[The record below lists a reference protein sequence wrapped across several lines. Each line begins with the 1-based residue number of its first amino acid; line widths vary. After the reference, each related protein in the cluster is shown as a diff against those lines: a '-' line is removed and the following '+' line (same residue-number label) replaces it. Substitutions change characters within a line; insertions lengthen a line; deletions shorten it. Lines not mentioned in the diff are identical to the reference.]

1 MKKRVRIY
9 KAGGEQGT
17 VINPLSKWMM
27 QMGGP
32 MQQQGASEDQ
42 IMNILEEAYLSMI
55 EPVDLYETLIQNYQL
70 PEPDALY
77 YVDIYTQKLKEKRA
91 DKLNTPDAPDL
102 VIPEEEYMDASE
114 DFTEDTFEE
123 EFRQGGQKS
132 MSKKS
137 FVNNVLKS
145 VKKQTG
151 GVINQSDKPEDAPKI
166 KAETFI
172 NAVKAEKEK
181 SELKTQAESMY
192 DNIMQRGGFVDKDN
206 PFYGNPELYKFIG
219 GGPELS
225 KAQDGQNVKQLE
237 KAKQIAANMGY
248 TGSDPV
254 GFLEYMRAADM
265 RSKQGRLPGDV
276 PGTTWYPGQHQI
288 HSPWHSQYM
297 GRLGPIYPPLF
308 GAGRWNTGI
317 QYAGSWLKPGKVTS
331 KTTTW
336 KDMTEPRSSSTFI
349 DSEGR
354 VKANIPTRYQTTTE
368 PEALTQPKRS
378 KEEGVARVRG
388 QMFWNYPK
396 VSEYNSTPSENVQYN
411 YPDSEDQN
419 FRESKER
426 RFRYPK
432 ISEYEPMNI
441 ERATKMTPMVPK
453 GNFESDIPRDL
464 QVPPTTFDIYPS
476 TFDIYNRELADE
488 NRQARQEFELRNQA
502 LINSDIN
509 SFTNQVLNQESNPR
523 ITEETKELIKTPIQ
537 SFDDLKNMDPKTFG
551 FNSPAENVEWGR
563 NAPGK
568 YTPKNVPKK
577 YHGLWRMMQ
586 DIDALYDPYEE
597 VYNKAKNSDYGYV
610 DKDILNQIANEL
622 GLDMK
627 NEHSFLGTRK
637 YYDSYTPSEEGVQKK
652 INEISEIYKIPIEQ
666 VKKFYDDYVDFQK
679 QLINWANSSKENK
692 KTLENFYR
700 NLYTGKE
707 KDHEYFPFQDSRNR
721 DVELFLMMKGTP
733 GQDPANIFDYDYKF
747 QQKYGGQRNL
757 KKGGLI
763 KAQTGFNSCP
773 PGYSKDMNPSSPSY
787 GQCISSTGQVYR
799 GSSTLSTPFELPNP
813 FIQEDVVGIDPES
826 GMYRNMDLPEQNM
839 GMVEETTEYDPQNM
853 WNIDFPQVLNQFNT
867 GVRGALGFFGE
878 LGDRGKRIQQYANLT
893 SDNVYLPNPWS
904 KKNRGLYDPNS
915 GLLQPGLMGSNNR
928 SGYARRQFGGSIDDE
943 VEMTEEELQEFLANG
958 GEVEYL

>member
-32 MQQQGASEDQ
+32 MQQQQVSSEDQ

-77 YVDIYTQKLKEKRA
+77 YVDVYTQKLKEKRA
-91 DKLNTPDAPDL
+91 DKLNTPDAPNL
-102 VIPEEEYMDASE
+102 VIPEEEYMNASE
-114 DFTEDTFEE
+114 DVAEDAFEG

-192 DNIMQRGGFVDKDN
+192 DNIMQRGGFVDKNN

-276 PGTTWYPGQHQI
+276 PGATWYPGQHQI

-308 GAGRWNTGI
+308 GAGRWNAGI
-317 QYAGSWLKPGKVTS
+317 QYAGSWLKPSKVTT

-336 KDMTEPRSSSTFI
+336 KDMIQPRSSSTFI

-354 VKANIPTRYQTTTE
+354 VKANIPTSQQTTTQ
-368 PEALTQPKRS
+368 PEVLNQTKRS
-378 KEEGVARVRG
+378 REEGVARAKG
-388 QMFWNYPK
+388 QMLWNYPR
-396 VSEYNSTPSENVQYN
+396 VSEYETTPLENVQYN

-432 ISEYEPMNI
+432 ISEYETTDM
-441 ERATKMTPMVPK
+441 ETATKITPMVPK
-453 GNFESDIPRDL
+453 GIFESDVPRDL
-464 QVPPTTFDIYPS
+464 QIPPTAS
-476 TFDIYNRELADE
+476 DIYNRELADE
-488 NRQARQEFELRNQA
+488 NRRARQEFELRNRQ
-502 LINSDIN
+502 
-509 SFTNQVLNQESNPR
+509 
-523 ITEETKELIKTPIQ
+523 
-537 SFDDLKNMDPKTFG
+537 
-551 FNSPAENVEWGR
+551 
-563 NAPGK
+563 
-568 YTPKNVPKK
+568 
-577 YHGLWRMMQ
+577 
-586 DIDALYDPYEE
+586 
-597 VYNKAKNSDYGYV
+597 
-610 DKDILNQIANEL
+610 
-622 GLDMK
+622 
-627 NEHSFLGTRK
+627 
-637 YYDSYTPSEEGVQKK
+637 
-652 INEISEIYKIPIEQ
+652 
-666 VKKFYDDYVDFQK
+666 
-679 QLINWANSSKENK
+679 
-692 KTLENFYR
+692 
-700 NLYTGKE
+700 
-707 KDHEYFPFQDSRNR
+707 
-721 DVELFLMMKGTP
+721 
-733 GQDPANIFDYDYKF
+733 
-747 QQKYGGQRNL
+747 YGGQ
-757 KKGGLI
+757 KTFKEGGLI

-773 PGYSKDMNPSSPSY
+773 LGYSKDMNPSSPSY
-787 GQCISSTGQVYR
+787 GQCVSSTGQIYR
-799 GSSTLSTPFELPNP
+799 GSSALSTPFEYTNP
-813 FIQEDVVGIDPES
+813 FVQEDVKGMDPES
-826 GMYRNMDLPEQNM
+826 GMYRNMDLPEQNI
-839 GMVEETTEYDPQNM
+839 GMVEETTEYDPQKM

-878 LGDRGKRIQQYANLT
+878 LGDYGNRVQQSANLT